1 MDLERILGMDSAS
14 LRARTE
20 RTTEAIYD
28 EWKALAPN
36 ASYAD
41 ALTLEV
47 VSDTRGQVILEGP
60 SVFLERGSTGGRD
73 MREGL
78 LNSPK
83 AHRSKTGSRYLA
95 VPMRDGLRTASDNGS
110 PWMSKP
116 KTGSGAIKT
125 IRAMVPDL
133 VTHFWSSRNS
143 Q

>member
-1 MDLERILGMDSAS
+1 MDLERILGLDSAS

-47 VSDTRGQVILEGP
+47 VSDTKGQVILEGP

-95 VPMRDGLRTASDNGS
+95 IPMRDGLRTASDNGS

-116 KTGSGAIKT
+116 KTGAGAIVKVM
-125 IRAMVPDL
+125 AMVPAL
-133 VTHFWSSRNS
+133 AS
-143 Q
+143 QYWIARST

>member
-1 MDLERILGMDSAS
+1 MNLERILGMDSAS

-20 RTTEAIYD
+20 RTVEAIYD
-28 EWKALAPN
+28 EWKASAPN
-36 ASYAD
+36 EAYAD

-47 VSDTRGQVILEGP
+47 VSDTRGQVTLEGP

-95 VPMRDGLRTASDNGS
+95 VPMTDGMRTASDNGR

-116 KTGSGAIKT
+116 KTGVGAIVK
-125 IRAMVPDL
+125 IRATVPSL
-133 VTHFWSSRNS
+133 AS
-143 Q
+143 QYWIARST